1 MRNKENR
8 KCPKCK
14 DTYNKYPALSR
25 VDNKTEIC
33 PLCGET
39 EALTLVTAGYRKIKM
54 ATNGLTEIERKIR
67 ESIIQLH
74 SRMESYIEEDKSKK
88 RSERIKAGI
97 KNKKMEEQRNEEMP
111 KM

>member
-1 MRNKENR
+1 MRNKEIK

-14 DTYNKYPALSR
+14 NTYDKYPALSR
-25 VDNKTEIC
+25 VDDKTEIC

-54 ATNGLTEIERKIR
+54 TTKGLTEIEKKIR
-67 ESIIQLH
+67 ESVIQLH
-74 SRMESYIEEDKSKK
+74 SRMEAYIEEDKSKK

-97 KNKKMEEQRNEEMP
+97 KNIKM
-111 KM
+111 KSS

>member
-1 MRNKENR
+1 MRNKEIK
-8 KCPKCK
+8 KCPKCNE
-14 DTYNKYPALSR
+14 TYDKYPALSR
-25 VDNKTEIC
+25 VDDKTEIC

-54 ATNGLTEIERKIR
+54 TTNGLTEIEKKIR

-74 SRMESYIEEDKSKK
+74 SRMESYIEKDKSKK

-97 KNKKMEEQRNEEMP
+97 KNKKMEEKRNEEMS
-111 KM
+111 